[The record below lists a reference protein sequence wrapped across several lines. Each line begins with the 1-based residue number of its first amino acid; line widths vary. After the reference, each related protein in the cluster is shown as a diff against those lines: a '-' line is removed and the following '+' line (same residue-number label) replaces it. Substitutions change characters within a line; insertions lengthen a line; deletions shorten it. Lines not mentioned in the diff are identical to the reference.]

1 MSYIATYPP
10 LLPLPPTY
18 LIYNALVKSEADL
31 QAKSSM
37 TNQNSIPVV
46 VNGACGKMGREVIK
60 AVAQAE
66 DMTLVGAV
74 DKTPQLMGQDIGDVA
89 GCGPLEIP
97 VMNDLEATLVM
108 AQSQGFPVMVDFTHP
123 DTVYESVRAAI
134 AYGVRPVVGTTG
146 LSMEQI
152 KDLAEF
158 AEKASTGC
166 LIVPNFSIGMVL
178 LQQATVQAAQYFDHV
193 EIIEL
198 HHNQKADAPSGTAV
212 QTAQMLA
219 GLDKT
224 FNAAEVE
231 ETEKLAGSRGGA
243 TTNGIHIH
251 SVRLPGLIAHQEVI
265 FGAPGQIYT
274 LRHDT
279 SDRASF
285 MPGVLLAIRRIL
297 PLKSLIYGLDK
308 VL

>member
-1 MSYIATYPP
+1 
-10 LLPLPPTY
+10 
-18 LIYNALVKSEADL
+18 
-31 QAKSSM
+31 M

-60 AVAQAE
+60 AVAQAD
-66 DMTLVGAV
+66 DMTLAGAV
-74 DKTPQLMGQDIGDVA
+74 DKTPELMGQDIGEIA
-89 GCGPLEIP
+89 GLGPLEIP
-97 VMNDLEATLVM
+97 VTNDLEATLVM
-108 AQSQGFPVMVDFTHP
+108 AQSQELAVMVDFTHP
-123 DTVYESVRAAI
+123 NTVYGAVRAAI
-134 AYGVRPVVGTTG
+134 AYGVRPVVGTSG
-146 LSMEQI
+146 LTMEQI
-152 KDLAEF
+152 KELAEF
-158 AEKASTGC
+158 AEKASIGC
-166 LIVPNFSIGMVL
+166 LIVPNFAIGMVL
-178 LQQATVQAAQYFDHV
+178 LQQATLQAAQYFDHV

-219 GLDKT
+219 DLDKA
-224 FNAAEVE
+224 FNPSEVE
-231 ETEKLAGSRGGA
+231 ETEKLAGARGGA
-243 TTNGIHIH
+243 TGNGVHIH

>member
-1 MSYIATYPP
+1 
-10 LLPLPPTY
+10 
-18 LIYNALVKSEADL
+18 
-31 QAKSSM
+31 
-37 TNQNSIPVV
+37 
-46 VNGACGKMGREVIK
+46 
-60 AVAQAE
+60 
-66 DMTLVGAV
+66 
-74 DKTPQLMGQDIGDVA
+74 
-89 GCGPLEIP
+89 
-97 VMNDLEATLVM
+97 
-108 AQSQGFPVMVDFTHP
+108 
-123 DTVYESVRAAI
+123 
-134 AYGVRPVVGTTG
+134 
-146 LSMEQI
+146 
-152 KDLAEF
+152 
-158 AEKASTGC
+158 
-166 LIVPNFSIGMVL
+166 
-178 LQQATVQAAQYFDHV
+178 QYFDHV